1 MAKTASVGVR
11 LDPDIKNALRR
22 EATADGRS
30 LSAKIAR
37 ICADWVRQLPPVE
50 NPTVSV
56 KKAKITQSQ
65 LPVE

>member
-11 LDPDIKNALRR
+11 LDPEIKTALQR

-37 ICADWVRQLPPVE
+37 ICSDWVRQLHSVE
-50 NPTVSV
+50 KPAGSV
-56 KKAKITQSQ
+56 KKAKIARPR
-65 LPVE
+65 LPVK

>member
-30 LSAKIAR
+30 LSAKIAH
-37 ICADWVRQLPPVE
+37 ILTNWVRQLPAEETFAAPLNKTKE
-50 NPTVSV
+50 RRR
-56 KKAKITQSQ
+56 
-65 LPVE
+65 